1 MVLLVVTIATMTATA
16 IWFERAEAVDQP
28 VEPIEWGAG
37 GEGPSSPPPD
47 DMILVPGGTYWIG
60 DDSPEPGEESPP
72 TRVVVDTFY
81 IDRHEVMTRQFSE
94 FVAATGHV
102 TTAEKVGGSWIY
114 RAGEADWTW
123 VRGANWKTPLGL
135 GSSVKNAMDHPVV
148 LVSWFDAVAYADW
161 AEKRLPTEVEW
172 EVAARGGTPAV
183 FEGRHFRGGIT
194 KQRHE
199 KHRGAPHGLVA
210 GSFTSA
216 EGGSNPAEDGSANV
230 WQGRWPRK
238 NLMTDAFF
246 YTAPAGSFEPNGL
259 GIYDM
264 IGNVWEWTADWYTP
278 SGNATA
284 GTRRVARG
292 GSWFCSSN
300 YCAAYRPGF
309 RGKSPPSSSFNN
321 VGFRCAKDS

>member
-194 KQRHE
+194 KPCIRSD
-199 KHRGAPHGLVA
+199 PMPVV
-210 GSFTSA
+210 T
-216 EGGSNPAEDGSANV
+216 
-230 WQGRWPRK
+230 
-238 NLMTDAFF
+238 
-246 YTAPAGSFEPNGL
+246 
-259 GIYDM
+259 
-264 IGNVWEWTADWYTP
+264 
-278 SGNATA
+278 
-284 GTRRVARG
+284 
-292 GSWFCSSN
+292 
-300 YCAAYRPGF
+300 
-309 RGKSPPSSSFNN
+309 
-321 VGFRCAKDS
+321 